1 VEGIGSAPGIDLER
15 ELVNVR
21 EFVVEPAGVEGKGKP
36 GVRTVS
42 REELARMAGAAP
54 TSSSVEEH
62 TESV

>member
-1 VEGIGSAPGIDLER
+1 
-15 ELVNVR
+15 
-21 EFVVEPAGVEGKGKP
+21 
-36 GVRTVS
+36 VS